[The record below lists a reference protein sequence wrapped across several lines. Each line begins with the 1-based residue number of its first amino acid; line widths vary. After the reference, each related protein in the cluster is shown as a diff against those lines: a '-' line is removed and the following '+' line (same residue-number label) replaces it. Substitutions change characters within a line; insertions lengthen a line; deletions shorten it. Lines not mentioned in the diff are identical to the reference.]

1 MPEGDTI
8 RRTARSLDAALA
20 GRSVTRLESRDVRVA
35 AAAERLGIVGRTV
48 ARVESRG
55 KHLLLLFEGGAA
67 LHSHLGMHGR
77 WNLARS
83 PLAGCGAASVV
94 LEAGAVVAVCRGAA
108 LVELLSAR
116 ELARHPALARLG
128 PDLLGDGFDP
138 VRARARLRACGE
150 RAIAAA
156 LLDQAVLAG
165 IGNVYKSEVL
175 FVCGVSP
182 LEPVS
187 ALDDATLA
195 ALIAAA
201 RRLMQRN
208 LGAGPRRTTSV
219 LSPLPLHVYRR
230 GGQPCRVCGT
240 PIARIVQ
247 GEPARSTWFC
257 PTCQPRVAGR
267 GTTN

>member
-8 RRTARSLDAALA
+8 RRVARSLDAALA
-20 GRSVTRLESRDVRVA
+20 GRSVTRLESRDVRVGVA
-35 AAAERLGIVGRTV
+35 AQRLGIVGRTV
-48 ARVESRG
+48 ARVLSRG
-55 KHLLLLFEGGAA
+55 KHLLLVFEGGAA

-83 PLAGCGAASVV
+83 PLPGRGAASVA
-94 LEAGAVVAVCRGAA
+94 LEAGVVVAVCRGAA

-116 ELARHPALARLG
+116 ELARHPSLARLG
-128 PDLLGDGFDP
+128 PDLLGDSFDP
-138 VRARARLRACGE
+138 VHARARLRACGE
-150 RAIAAA
+150 RAIAEA

-165 IGNVYKSEVL
+165 IGNVYKSEAL
-175 FVCGVSP
+175 FVCRVSP
-182 LEPVS
+182 LEPVR
-187 ALDDATLA
+187 ALDDAALD

-208 LGAGPRRTTSV
+208 LGSAARRTTSL
-219 LSPLPLHVYRR
+219 LSPLPLHVYLR
-230 GGQPCRVCGT
+230 GGRPCRACGT

-257 PTCQPRVAGR
+257 PRCQPRVGGPAR
-267 GTTN
+267 LP